1 VLRHITN
8 VPNIDEANNVQDICV
23 GALVRPKH
31 SSEAS

>member
-1 VLRHITN
+1 MN
-8 VPNIDEANNVQDICV
+8 VPDIDEANNVGDVCV